1 MSEEKKPHEW
11 TTEEALEK
19 LFHPKVREHLK
30 EAVEDAN
37 AKDEPAPKEG
47 DAE

>member
-1 MSEEKKPHEW
+1 MSKEKKPTEW

-30 EAVEDAN
+30 KAV
-37 AKDEPAPKEG
+37 KDSDKKPGAPEKRSEG
-47 DAE
+47 

>member
-1 MSEEKKPHEW
+1 MSKEKKPDEW

-30 EAVEDAN
+30 KAVKEADA
-37 AKDEPAPKEG
+37 KPSAPKKRSEG
-47 DAE
+47 

>member
-1 MSEEKKPHEW
+1 MSKEKKPVDW

-30 EAVEDAN
+30 KAVKDAN
-37 AKDEPAPKEG
+37 EKDAPKKPRG
-47 DAE
+47 G

>member
-1 MSEEKKPHEW
+1 LSEEKKPHEW

-30 EAVEDAN
+30 KAVEEADG
-37 AKDEPAPKEG
+37 KPSAPEEKGEG
-47 DAE
+47 

>member
-1 MSEEKKPHEW
+1 MSKEKKPADW

-30 EAVEDAN
+30 KAVKDAN
-37 AKDEPAPKEG
+37 EKPPAPKKRSEG
-47 DAE
+47 

>member
-1 MSEEKKPHEW
+1 MSKEKKPAEW
-11 TTEEALEK
+11 TTEEALKK

-30 EAVEDAN
+30 KAVEEAN
-37 AKDEPAPKEG
+37 AKDEPAKDG

>member
-1 MSEEKKPHEW
+1 MSKEKKPHEW

-30 EAVEDAN
+30 KAVEDAN
-37 AKDEPAPKEG
+37 EKDELAPEK